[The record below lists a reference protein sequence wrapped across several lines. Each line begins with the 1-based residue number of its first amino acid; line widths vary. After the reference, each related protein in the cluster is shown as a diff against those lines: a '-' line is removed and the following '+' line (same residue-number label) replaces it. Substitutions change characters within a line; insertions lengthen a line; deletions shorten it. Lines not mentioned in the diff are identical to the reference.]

1 MKIPKYIEAL
11 IEKRKK
17 LATELISTDWKLSE
31 WLEKNGV
38 DVEAYDIRGGCE
50 MYVNPWASA
59 DRIKRAIENK

>member
-17 LATELISTDWKLSE
+17 LASELISTDWKLSE

-38 DVEAYDIRGGCE
+38 DIEEYDTRGGCE
-50 MYVNPWASA
+50 MYVNPCASA
-59 DRIKRAIENK
+59 SRIKQAIENK